1 MLWEKSMTENQCQTV
16 LQQRNKWENP
26 QLQYCSALIARFYY
40 PPQLLSAVLKVF
52 NTAGRNFVMDVWL
65 TLHTPPP

>member
-26 QLQYCSALIARFYY
+26 QLQYCSALITRFYY

-52 NTAGRNFVMDVWL
+52 NTAG
-65 TLHTPPP
+65 